1 MITETRL
8 DKTKFVIV
16 KKGQEIDDIFYWL
29 ERLPIERIIA
39 LEMIRNEY
47 NQRYGAPLEY
57 GTERGFQRV
66 YQVVKRQDLAD
77 AENLEQ
83 GKKK

>member
-1 MITETRL
+1 MNEFRL
-8 DKTKFVIV
+8 DKTKIAIV

-39 LEMIRNEY
+39 LETIRQEY
-47 NQRYGAPLEY
+47 NQRYGVPLEY

-66 YQVVKRQDLAD
+66 YQVVKRQRS
-77 AENLEQ
+77 
-83 GKKK
+83 

>member
-47 NQRYGAPLEY
+47 NTWKY

-66 YQVVKRQDLAD
+66 YQVVKRQWS
-77 AENLEQ
+77 
-83 GKKK
+83 